1 MLLLRTARGAVPVVL
16 RSYDARGDGL
26 VHAVADIYGGT
37 SAEGSGDRE
46 GPGKGSRLAALPRP
60 ELMRS
65 RLSCGADVSW
75 RVQTRQNRWPWPREP
90 GGARGARGRGARG
103 ADFARGRGERGTSLR
118 PSATPPTLSA

>member
-46 GPGKGSRLAALPRP
+46 GPGCLAA
-60 ELMRS
+60 
-65 RLSCGADVSW
+65 
-75 RVQTRQNRWPWPREP
+75 TRTDEK
-90 GGARGARGRGARG
+90 
-103 ADFARGRGERGTSLR
+103 SIILR
-118 PSATPPTLSA
+118 C